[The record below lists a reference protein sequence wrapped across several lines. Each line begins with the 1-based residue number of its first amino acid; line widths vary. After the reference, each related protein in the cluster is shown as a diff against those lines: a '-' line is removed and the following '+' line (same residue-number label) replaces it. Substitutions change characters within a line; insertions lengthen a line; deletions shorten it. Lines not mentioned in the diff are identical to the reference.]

1 MSDVN
6 VRSDSVDVEQIMKQI
21 RQRIREKRGAD
32 YTEAELKQLA
42 SVKLEQFADPSGL
55 RSDLLD
61 QFRQRSTEPSTY
73 HRHRGVRRMVLMMMH
88 PILKR
93 VQKQLM
99 ADLNLYFEI
108 IHNLV
113 VEVTRLGMETQNLK
127 MKVEALS
134 SRLDF
139 DERRARSLEGV
150 VQYKTDALPRQRHQQ
165 DSQQRHSQPSYA
177 AVGASGP
184 AGSPSAPSSAGPA
197 TSGGSGGSA
206 ASTGSSGAATSAV
219 STGPEPGQAGGQ
231 QPPPPGQPRQD
242 GELRRRRRRRR
253 RRRPGQNQGDRM
265 PMGQQGGG
273 TSAAPAEQPGGAD
286 ADGFDDGP
294 DDGPD
299 ENGGAPNQ

>member
-73 HRHRGVRRMVLMMMH
+73 HRHRGMRRVVLMMMH

-150 VQYKTDALPRQRHQQ
+150 VQYKSDVLPRQRHQQ
-165 DSQQRHSQPSYA
+165 DRQQQHSQPSYA
-177 AVGASGP
+177 SVGTSGP
-184 AGSPSAPSSAGPA
+184 ASPASSPSSASPA
-197 TSGGSGGSA
+197 NTRGSGASA
-206 ASTGSSGAATSAV
+206 ASAGPSGAPSPV
-219 STGPEPGQAGGQ
+219 VPPGETAGEGTGGQ
-231 QPPPPGQPRQD
+231 QQPAGQPRQD
-242 GELRRRRRRRR
+242 GEQRRRRRRRR

-265 PMGQQGGG
+265 PMGQQGGS
-273 TSAAPAEQPGGAD
+273 TSAAPADQQGGAD